1 MIARAISG
9 PKPLL
14 LLSLALWLMM
24 FASCSRREAASADA
38 AALMSQAD
46 DSVKAGNYTGAL
58 RLLTEVTD
66 NAEASPETRFNAL
79 NRKAQCLMRIYDYN
93 GATQACTDAY
103 DIAEREGLG
112 DENKSIALTN
122 LALVNIRAGDF
133 SQARELLGRLLE
145 MAKTQSDTLSLS
157 KYHRNM
163 AVVCRY
169 LSDYGSAYDNI
180 CRSLDLTS
188 PADTTRLMEI
198 LVLKG
203 EILQD
208 MNRLDEASAT
218 YANVLKSY
226 NGAIY
231 PLLRQQIMADLARL
245 ENYRGNDTMAH
256 HYALGAAGS
265 DDPKLKTS
273 AYRVLSDIAS
283 RGHDSLHALAYLD
296 SAITA
301 SDTLHSLQMRSIHRG
316 HAAHL
321 ELLKAGISNARQR
334 NVIIAETIAIAM
346 LVVLIVAVGL
356 YVRLRLRY
364 SRERQRLA
372 QKDAELLAQQL
383 KVSELKEETARSELD
398 SQKNAIAMKNLYLD
412 SRNAIINSVMKFFD
426 DNRDLG
432 TRPEVKQF
440 LSDMRLRYRNSEGL
454 EKSLSCFEGV
464 NDRILAALR
473 ERHPDLTPGDL
484 RFIAYVNMQLST
496 KEISELL
503 NISTDS
509 CKKRKQR
516 VSAKLGLEDARALN
530 SYLSSL

>member
-1 MIARAISG
+1 
-9 PKPLL
+9 
-14 LLSLALWLMM
+14 
-24 FASCSRREAASADA
+24 
-38 AALMSQAD
+38 
-46 DSVKAGNYTGAL
+46 
-58 RLLTEVTD
+58 
-66 NAEASPETRFNAL
+66 
-79 NRKAQCLMRIYDYN
+79 
-93 GATQACTDAY
+93 
-103 DIAEREGLG
+103 
-112 DENKSIALTN
+112 
-122 LALVNIRAGDF
+122 
-133 SQARELLGRLLE
+133 
-145 MAKTQSDTLSLS
+145 
-157 KYHRNM
+157 
-163 AVVCRY
+163 
-169 LSDYGSAYDNI
+169 
-180 CRSLDLTS
+180 
-188 PADTTRLMEI
+188 
-198 LVLKG
+198 
-203 EILQD
+203 
-208 MNRLDEASAT
+208 
-218 YANVLKSY
+218 
-226 NGAIY
+226 
-231 PLLRQQIMADLARL
+231 
-245 ENYRGNDTMAH
+245 
-256 HYALGAAGS
+256 
-265 DDPKLKTS
+265 
-273 AYRVLSDIAS
+273 
-283 RGHDSLHALAYLD
+283 
-296 SAITA
+296 
-301 SDTLHSLQMRSIHRG
+301 
-316 HAAHL
+316 
-321 ELLKAGISNARQR
+321 
-334 NVIIAETIAIAM
+334 M
-346 LVVLIVAVGL
+346 LVVLIVAIGL

-440 LSDMRLRYRNSEGL
+440 LSDLRLRYRNSEGL